1 MGIIKQL
8 DKRTGIT
15 YVYESKA
22 FWDKEKHQSRAQRT
36 LIGKIDPETGE
47 MIPTDGRHRK
57 TEAPDEK
64 EPDYKKL
71 YEKLLKKYEAQ
82 EVLVKSLILSR
93 KSCIVSLLIALIR
106 SSTSFVPVTKSTFL
120 PSLFEISNP
129 IAFNR

>member
-1 MGIIKQL
+1 MAIIKQL

-15 YVYESKA
+15 YVYESKS
-22 FWDKEKHQSRAQRT
+22 FWDKEKHQSRATRT

-57 TEAPDEK
+57 AEEPVEK

-82 EVLVKSLILSR
+82 EVLVRSLKDEIKQLR
-93 KSCIVSLLIALIR
+93 K
-106 SSTSFVPVTKSTFL
+106 
-120 PSLFEISNP
+120 NQ
-129 IAFNR
+129 

>member
-22 FWDKEKHQSRAQRT
+22 YWDKEKQQSRAKRT

-57 TEAPDEK
+57 TGEPSEK
-64 EPDYKKL
+64 EPDYKKM
-71 YEKLLKKYEAQ
+71 YEKLQKKCEAQ
-82 EVLVKSLILSR
+82 EVLIKSLKEEIKQLR
-93 KSCIVSLLIALIR
+93 K
-106 SSTSFVPVTKSTFL
+106 KQ
-120 PSLFEISNP
+120 
-129 IAFNR
+129 

>member
-22 FWDKEKHQSRAQRT
+22 YWDKEKQQSRAKRT
-36 LIGKIDPETGE
+36 LIGKIDPDTGE

-57 TEAPDEK
+57 TDEPSEK

-82 EVLVKSLILSR
+82 EVLIKSL
-93 KSCIVSLLIALIR
+93 KD
-106 SSTSFVPVTKSTFL
+106 
-120 PSLFEISNP
+120 EIKQLK
-129 IAFNR
+129 ADR

>member
-22 FWDKEKHQSRAQRT
+22 YWDKEKHQSRAKRT

-57 TEAPDEK
+57 TEESSEK
-64 EPDYKKL
+64 ALDYKKM
-71 YEKLLKKYEAQ
+71 YEKLQKKYEAQ
-82 EVLVKSLILSR
+82 EVLIKSLKEEIKQLR
-93 KSCIVSLLIALIR
+93 K
-106 SSTSFVPVTKSTFL
+106 KQ
-120 PSLFEISNP
+120 
-129 IAFNR
+129 